1 MLHIMSRISRGRTPK
16 FPRLGKATSEIE
28 SFLGVPGSMM
38 KVLMESVYLISS
50 WFVVG
55 YAETILCGWCGS
67 LLGLVRMAN
76 DAYCGLRK
84 TRRYFLVVNWRRG
97 GGRCEPI

>member
-1 MLHIMSRISRGRTPK
+1 
-16 FPRLGKATSEIE
+16 
-28 SFLGVPGSMM
+28 M
-38 KVLMESVYLISS
+38 KVLMESVYVISS

-55 YAETILCGWCGS
+55 YAETILCRWRGS

-76 DAYCGLRK
+76 DACCGLRK
-84 TRRYFLVVNWRRG
+84 MRIYFWFVIWRWG